1 MGKEQRRGLSP
12 QSPLEKEGSIVSA
25 LFPLLATKIKLEP
38 RLQSS
43 TSQGTWRGARAGGGG
58 EGIFEPWVTQA
69 ASLQP

>member
-1 MGKEQRRGLSP
+1 MLGGKRTEEGSKP
-12 QSPLEKEGSIVSA
+12 SVSLEKEGSIVSA

-43 TSQGTWRGARAGGGG
+43 TSQGTWRGVGAGGGG

-69 ASLQP
+69 ASL